1 MDVFAHRR
9 FSQGFRIF
17 TQVAAWL
24 LHRSRKNKGR
34 APLRGCVPYRYVFS
48 SCTVNPFYL
57 SLIFEKA
64 TSIGLKFGE

>member
-1 MDVFAHRR
+1 LLIGAFLKVSGYLLR
-9 FSQGFRIF
+9 
-17 TQVAAWL
+17 L

-48 SCTVNPFYL
+48 SSTVNPFYL

-64 TSIGLKFGE
+64 SSIGLKFGE